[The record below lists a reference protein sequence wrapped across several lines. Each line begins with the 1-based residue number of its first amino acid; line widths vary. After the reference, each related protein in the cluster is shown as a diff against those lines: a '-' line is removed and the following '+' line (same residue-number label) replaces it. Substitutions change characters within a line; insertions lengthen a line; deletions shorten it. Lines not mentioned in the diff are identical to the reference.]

1 MRNIRAYIIV
11 LVIIILVSVISA
23 GIVRASIPHFALTD
37 ENISDFRVSTAR
49 LKIEEMEIPTAEQ
62 LVSGAELILTVMPKG
77 NLEMKNGFV
86 LSEVIVSSVILP
98 NEKIKE
104 GDTIFLYESMRVSPY
119 EKNQFV
125 SLNGTTNF
133 MQQGEEY
140 LVLLRF
146 FDLSEIYDYTDK
158 DLVTYIMVDGN
169 FAEYPC
175 GKYRYMVMQEGS
187 DGNTLIF
194 RDVAQYTNV
203 FGSEEAREVY
213 ETLMEEIFMLIP
225 RDIH

>member
-1 MRNIRAYIIV
+1 MRNIRVYIIV
-11 LVIIILVSVISA
+11 LVTIILVSVISA

-49 LKIEEMEIPTAEQ
+49 LKIAEMEIPKAEQ
-62 LVSGAELILTVMPKG
+62 LVSGAELIVTVSPKG

-158 DLVTYIMVDGN
+158 DLVTYIMVDGH

-175 GKYRYMVMQEGS
+175 GEYRYMVTQEGS
-187 DGNTLIF
+187 DGNIPIF